1 MVTEIQQSSQSLED
15 SATTPEQADNLQKKM
30 EEVYGLPSSPENEGN
45 QKPEQRRLATTGID
59 DKGRLVH
66 MSNDSGTLN
75 LDKDQLKNILSSAEG
90 KHTIEGEDGKE
101 FRYTRDAD
109 GVTLYTP
116 DGNFGVRLDNEG
128 RIVKEFSGEK
138 QKPDL
143 KIWDAPR
150 SGGKPGDKSE

>member
-15 SATTPEQADNLQKKM
+15 SATTPEQAEVLQKKM

-45 QKPEQRRLATTGID
+45 QKPEQRRLATTGVD
-59 DKGRLVH
+59 EKGRLMH
-66 MSNDSGTLN
+66 MGNDSGTLN
-75 LDKDQLKNILSSAEG
+75 LNEEQLKDILKSPEG
-90 KHTIEGEDGKE
+90 KHTLKGEDGKV
-101 FRYTRDAD
+101 FSYSRDAN

-128 RIVKEFSGEK
+128 RVVKEFSGEK

-143 KIWDAPR
+143 KIWDSPK